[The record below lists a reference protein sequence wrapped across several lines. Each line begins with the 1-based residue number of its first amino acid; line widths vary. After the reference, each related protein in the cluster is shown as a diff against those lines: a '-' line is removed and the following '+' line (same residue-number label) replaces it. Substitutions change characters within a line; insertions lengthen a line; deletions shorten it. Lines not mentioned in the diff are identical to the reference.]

1 MNAILSVGTLFI
13 LAFRLPAELAQQ
25 ATTGIPW
32 WFWALMVVTLILLVW
47 MLFNRP
53 KEEDREER
61 EDKSRDIPSY
71 NQTSKTSSPFE
82 EEDDDVD
89 FGPYSTETIESEAP
103 AAPFSPFIETVDE
116 EIPIQPDFDTSY
128 LKPDDL
134 TLIEGIGPKITK
146 ILAQSDIH
154 TFAQLANS
162 DADKLLVALASA
174 GIFMTDPSSW
184 PDQAR
189 FAAEGKWEELKKL
202 QESLKGG
209 RQVN

>member
-1 MNAILSVGTLFI
+1 MNAILSVGTLLI

-25 ATTGIPW
+25 AAAGIPW

-53 KEEDREER
+53 KEEDGEDR
-61 EDKSRDIPSY
+61 EDQSREIPSY
-71 NQTSKTSSPFE
+71 YQTSKTTSPFE
-82 EEDDDVD
+82 EDDDAVD
-89 FGPYSTETIESEAP
+89 FGPYSTETIEPDASVAP
-103 AAPFSPFIETVDE
+103 LSPFIEPVDE
-116 EIPIQPDFDTSY
+116 EIPVQPDFDTSY

-134 TLIEGIGPKITK
+134 TLIEGIGPKVTK
-146 ILAQSDIH
+146 ILAQADIH

-162 DADKLLVALASA
+162 DADKLLVALASG

-189 FAAEGKWEELKKL
+189 FAAEGRWEELKKL